1 MAAAAVES
9 DEADEEEDELPLR
22 AALLTAAFN
31 FCMVACILAAVV
43 NWAAVRELTGT
54 DEADEEAEEGV
65 LEDFLVW
72 SEDGASKR

>member
-1 MAAAAVES
+1 M
-9 DEADEEEDELPLR
+9 
-22 AALLTAAFN
+22 
-31 FCMVACILAAVV
+31 AAVV

-54 DEADEEAEEGV
+54 DEADEDAEEGV